1 MKRVCLLEQIINQQL
16 RWILKCTEN
25 ILTVENDIKVEF
37 ILWCVPQQHNQQLI
51 QKNELFFLQTFVQGT
66 SCGTEKTQNKT
77 KSFRKV
83 HAVTSKMIPT
93 YSMNQIHI
101 QYGLF
106 IKKNQMCC
114 EYWIKD
120 SRSQSAIHFQWIILL
135 NLYTYKQCVTF
146 SIQKNKN

>member
-1 MKRVCLLEQIINQQL
+1 MNSQVYWKYTHCRKWHQSRIYFMMRASTAQSTTNPKE
-16 RWILKCTEN
+16 WT
-25 ILTVENDIKVEF
+25 
-37 ILWCVPQQHNQQLI
+37 
-51 QKNELFFLQTFVQGT
+51 FFLQTFVQGT